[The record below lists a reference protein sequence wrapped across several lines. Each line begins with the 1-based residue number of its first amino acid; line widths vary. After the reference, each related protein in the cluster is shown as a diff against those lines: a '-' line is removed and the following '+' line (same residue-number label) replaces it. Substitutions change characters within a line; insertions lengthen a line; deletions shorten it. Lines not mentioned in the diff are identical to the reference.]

1 MKRGEVHWVKFALPD
16 KRRPAL
22 ILTRN
27 SAILLLTRVTVAPI
41 TRTIRDIPSEVLLT
55 PEDDGVPEIC
65 VVNTDNIQTIRK
77 DNLDGFIAKL
87 SNERMREITEAINFS
102 LGPDADD

>member
-1 MKRGEVHWVKFALPD
+1 VIFHQ
-16 KRRPAL
+16 
-22 ILTRN
+22 T
-27 SAILLLTRVTVAPI
+27 
-41 TRTIRDIPSEVLLT
+41 EVLLT

-77 DNLDGFIAKL
+77 DNLNGFITKL
-87 SNERMREITEAINFS
+87 SSERMREVMEAINFS

>member
-1 MKRGEVHWVKFALPD
+1 VIFHQ
-16 KRRPAL
+16 
-22 ILTRN
+22 T
-27 SAILLLTRVTVAPI
+27 
-41 TRTIRDIPSEVLLT
+41 EVLLT

-77 DNLDGFIAKL
+77 DNLNGFITKL
-87 SNERMREITEAINFS
+87 SAERMREVMEAINFS